1 MLLLAFLNEQ
11 APCLKRSPERF
22 CIWHIDSEDNA
33 NFDDLAK
40 VLSSQVSYLGD
51 VQKPGDR
58 NIDVKG
64 FMLIVFKNAVITAAN
79 RACDATNVGTEND
92 KENVDPSCQVVCP
105 ISYVLMA
112 DDYVLAGD
120 ARAVI
125 DAWFESSSWGSIPLR
140 KNSQLTF
147 ADGTRDD
154 DPTHILPE

>member
-1 MLLLAFLNEQ
+1 
-11 APCLKRSPERF
+11 
-22 CIWHIDSEDNA
+22 
-33 NFDDLAK
+33 
-40 VLSSQVSYLGD
+40 
-51 VQKPGDR
+51 
-58 NIDVKG
+58 
-64 FMLIVFKNAVITAAN
+64 VFKNAVITAAN

-105 ISYVLMA
+105 ISYVLVS